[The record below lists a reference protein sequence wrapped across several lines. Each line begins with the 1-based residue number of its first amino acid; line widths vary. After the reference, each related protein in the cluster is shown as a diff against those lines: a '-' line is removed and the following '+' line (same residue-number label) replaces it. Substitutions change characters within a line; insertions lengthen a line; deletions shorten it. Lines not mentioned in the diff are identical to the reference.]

1 MLKNLAMGLTHH
13 HVLENQTWIAQTV
26 PHDAYDDAND
36 LLEEARSVTTRLGS
50 VRHYRAAPYSSYIDK
65 C

>member
-1 MLKNLAMGLTHH
+1 M
-13 HVLENQTWIAQTV
+13 LENQIWIAQTV

-36 LLEEARSVTTRLGS
+36 SLEEARSVTTMLEP
-50 VRHYRAAPYSSYIDK
+50 VRHHRAAPYSSYIDK